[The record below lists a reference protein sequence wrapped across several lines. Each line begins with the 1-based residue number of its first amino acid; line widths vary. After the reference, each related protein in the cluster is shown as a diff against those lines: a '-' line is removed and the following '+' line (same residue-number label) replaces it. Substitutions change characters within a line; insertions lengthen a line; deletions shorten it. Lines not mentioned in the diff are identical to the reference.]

1 MTTTAPTAS
10 TPAASTP
17 SRTAPR
23 TLPAIRRAVMRAM
36 LAPSTHNTQPWRF
49 VAGPSVLDLFTDP
62 TRALTVIDPG
72 GRQQTISCGAALLGA
87 RLSLAAEGAGVTVS
101 ELPDPAD
108 PDHLAR
114 LTVTAG
120 GSAPDADAGRLDR
133 AADQRHTN
141 RRAFDHE
148 PVAPAVIARLQA
160 AAQQEGT
167 FLVPLTEE
175 PGRSLVAALTAEAEG
190 LLFGSPAYRAELRD
204 WAGRPG
210 DQVDGIP
217 AASIPAAGRVSD
229 RLPTRG
235 LDQYGTG
242 RLPAGAGAADD
253 ACLLLLAT
261 GTDDPHGW
269 LAAGQALGRILLELT
284 TDNLVA
290 GLYTQ
295 LTEIPRI
302 RDQVRS
308 VTRLVGYPQLLLH
321 VGHAVRTPPTPRRSV
336 PDVLTVVA
344 DPA

>member
-1 MTTTAPTAS
+1 MTTTAPTPPAS
-10 TPAASTP
+10 SGPH
-17 SRTAPR
+17 
-23 TLPAIRRAVMRAM
+23 TLPVIRRAVMRAM

-62 TRALTVIDPG
+62 TRALAVVDPG
-72 GRQQTISCGAALLGA
+72 GRQRTISCGAALLGA
-87 RLSLAAEGAGVTVS
+87 RLSLAADGVGVTVS

-148 PVAPAVIARLQA
+148 PVTPAVIARLQA
-160 AAQQEGT
+160 AAQQEGA
-167 FLVPLTEE
+167 FLAPLTEE
-175 PGRSLVAALTAEAEG
+175 PGRSLIAALTAEAEG

-204 WAGRPG
+204 WAGRAG
-210 DQVDGIP
+210 SHDDGIP
-217 AASIPAAGRVSD
+217 VQSIPRAGSTAD

-242 RLPAGAGAADD
+242 RLPAEAAAADD

-261 GTDDPHGW
+261 DTDDPRGW
-269 LAAGQALGRILLELT
+269 LAAGQALGRVLLELT

-308 VTRLVGYPQLLLH
+308 VAHLGGYPQLLLH
-321 VGHAVRTPPTPRRSV
+321 VGHADRTPPTPRRSV
-336 PDVLTVVA
+336 PDVLTV
-344 DPA
+344 PAYPA